1 VGRARKWWRAEVA
14 GGRRRKRHRRLVSGW
29 QRSRLSERSI
39 RRRSGCIR
47 RIPVGGE
54 PRPVTRDGIVS
65 KDLAATVDWSPT
77 GDVLAFPHGDAESGD
92 IWSIPA
98 AGGEPSPVTASSGQ
112 FETLPRFSSDGRQ
125 IAYSGESEAGV
136 GIWTVPSS
144 GGLPTLI
151 VDWPQGQWGPTWSPD
166 QTRFAFYSTGGPNGQ
181 TFQTFQIWTAS
192 ATVGRPTWLAEGVD
206 PDWSP
211 DGREVIYSRLK
222 IDDFNVGGDI
232 WKVQAT
238 GGDPVPVLESPEGK
252 YWPRWSPDG
261 SEILFGRPTEILAD
275 VFIVDV
281 RSLIN
286 R

>member
-1 VGRARKWWRAEVA
+1 
-14 GGRRRKRHRRLVSGW
+14 
-29 QRSRLSERSI
+29 
-39 RRRSGCIR
+39 
-47 RIPVGGE
+47 
-54 PRPVTRDGIVS
+54 
-65 KDLAATVDWSPT
+65 
-77 GDVLAFPHGDAESGD
+77 
-92 IWSIPA
+92 
-98 AGGEPSPVTASSGQ
+98 
-112 FETLPRFSSDGRQ
+112 
-125 IAYSGESEAGV
+125 
-136 GIWTVPSS
+136 
-144 GGLPTLI
+144 
-151 VDWPQGQWGPTWSPD
+151 
-166 QTRFAFYSTGGPNGQ
+166 
-181 TFQTFQIWTAS
+181 
-192 ATVGRPTWLAEGVD
+192 LAEGVD